1 MSRRLVVPLRLR
13 MRVLAI
19 VRERVLSAIV
29 DYYGFDPTDDIQMTE
44 PQELTDRIMA
54 ALFRR

>member
-1 MSRRLVVPLRLR
+1 MTRVPLRLR

-19 VRERVLSAIV
+19 VRSRILGAIV
-29 DYYGFDPTDDIQMTE
+29 EFFDVDPTDGIEMTQW
-44 PQELTDRIMA
+44 QELTDRIMA

>member
-1 MSRRLVVPLRLR
+1 MPRRLVVPLRLR

-19 VRERVLSAIV
+19 VRSRILGAIV
-29 DYYGFDPTDDIQMTE
+29 EFFDVDPTDDIEMTQW
-44 PQELTDRIMA
+44 QELTDRIMA